1 MTSHE
6 SDKKQPSS
14 KQLKK
19 VSSKKPRSPSR
30 QTRTVATASF
40 EGPIP
45 PPNILSAYDQVE
57 PGLANRIVSMAE
69 DEAIH
74 RRGIENRVVAAQI
87 LETTLGQILGFGIG
101 TITIGG
107 GVISSIYGSA
117 ILGTGICTVGVVGL
131 VSVFIYGRKENN
143 SS

>member
-1 MTSHE
+1 MTSHK
-6 SDKKQPSS
+6 SDKKQSSS

-19 VSSKKPRSPSR
+19 VPSKKLQSPSR
-30 QTRTVATASF
+30 QTRAVATASF

-57 PGLANRIVSMAE
+57 PGLANRIVTMAE
-69 DEAIH
+69 GEAIH
-74 RRGIENRVVAAQI
+74 RRGIENKIINAQI

-107 GVISSIYGSA
+107 GVLASIYGSA
-117 ILGTGICTVGVVGL
+117 LLGASICTVGVVGL